1 MNIKHFITI
10 PPIIAAAILANSA
23 YGISIGDIGTGGGF
37 ETMEGFAKITCPS
50 STSTLP
56 ILPVQY
62 VCATY
67 GAKECYKSGS
77 GSTSTTYV
85 YSPCTSCSPGYTL
98 TYVAISQC
106 GLTNK
111 IFKACDCI
119 CSNCT
124 SDTTYTAAGTGYQK
138 KINRQCECGSGTAT
152 CKTTT
157 VYQCAVGYYGH
168 STNGTSGCTRC
179 PSSGGVYGTTAAAG
193 STAITSCYIP
203 SGSSF
208 SDGTGSGTY
217 TGNCYYQ
224 N

>member
-10 PPIIAAAILANSA
+10 PPIIAAALFANSA
-23 YGISIGDIGTGGGF
+23 SGISIGDIGTGGGV
-37 ETMEGFAKITCPS
+37 ETMEGCTKTTCPS
-50 STSTLP
+50 NTTTLP
-56 ILPVQY
+56 MLPQQY

-67 GAKECYKSGS
+67 GAKECYKSS
-77 GSTSTTYV
+77 STTYV
-85 YSPCTSCSPGYTL
+85 YTPCTSCSPGYTL
-98 TYVAISQC
+98 TNVAFSQC
-106 GLTNK
+106 GLKK
-111 IFKACDCI
+111 IFKACDCV

-124 SDTTYTAAGTGYQK
+124 SDIAYTAAGTGYQK
-138 KINRQCECGSGTAT
+138 KVNRYCDCSSGTAK
-152 CKTTT
+152 CIETT
-157 VYQCAVGYYGH
+157 VYQCAVGYYGR

-217 TGNCYYQ
+217 TGNCYYK

>member
-10 PPIIAAAILANSA
+10 PPIIAAALFANSA
-23 YGISIGDIGTGGGF
+23 YGLPSIGDIGEIGQ
-37 ETMEGFAKITCPS
+37 ITTCTKTPCPS
-50 STSTLP
+50 NTTTLP
-56 ILPVQY
+56 ILMTSVL
-62 VCATY
+62 CAQDGT
-67 GAKECYKSGS
+67 KECYKSGS
-77 GSTSTTYV
+77 TTYV
-85 YSPCTSCSPGYTL
+85 YTPCTSCTPGFTL
-98 TYVAISQC
+98 KQVAIAQC
-106 GLTNK
+106 GLSGE
-111 IFKACDCI
+111 IFMGCECV
-119 CSNCT
+119 CNNCT
-124 SDTTYTAAGTGYQK
+124 SDAAYTAAGTGYQK
-138 KINRQCECGSGTAT
+138 KVNRTCDCSSGTAKCT
-152 CKTTT
+152 ETT
-157 VYQCAVGYYGH
+157 VYQCAVGYYGR